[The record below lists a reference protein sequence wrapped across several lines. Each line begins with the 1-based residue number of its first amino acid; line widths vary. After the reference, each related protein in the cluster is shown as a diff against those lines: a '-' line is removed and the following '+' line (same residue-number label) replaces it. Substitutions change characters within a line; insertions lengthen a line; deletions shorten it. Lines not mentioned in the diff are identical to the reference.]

1 MVATGRNIVHANGET
16 FEEVV
21 VKSKMPALVDFWA
34 PWCAP
39 CHVITPIIE
48 DLSRDY
54 TGRVKFVKVNV
65 DEAQNVAMSLGI
77 MSIPTIAIFTE
88 GQVRNQLIGVQPKA
102 ALERM
107 IEDSLK
113 RGA

>member
-1 MVATGRNIVHANGET
+1 MTTDENIVHANGET

-21 VKSKMPALVDFWA
+21 VKSEIPALVDFWA

-39 CHVITPIIE
+39 CHMISPIVE

-65 DEAQNVAMSLGI
+65 DEAQNVATSLGI
-77 MSIPTIAIFTE
+77 MSIPTIAIFNK
-88 GQVRNQLIGVQPKA
+88 GKVMNQLIGVQPKA
-102 ALERM
+102 ALEKM
-107 IEDSLK
+107 IDDSIK
-113 RGA
+113 R